1 VPTVRRGARA
11 YPEGFRQDRRSID
24 STSAERLSL
33 SHTRRTNSSPF
44 RNSNCTRVPPPLF
57 DATRVGGQRAR
68 EPNSACRCHSRL
80 DEFNWCVQTV
90 IPQSVN
96 APSECGNLIGEYAR
110 RSFAFNAKGR
120 AISEER
126 ARSGRSCPEPRRL
139 REQIADLGPIIAVMK
154 KMDAKGCYQ
163 RPVGPLSRNA
173 LKQLK
178 AHLAYCEAQAAR

>member
-1 VPTVRRGARA
+1 MQLGLGDNVRENRILHAAAIAG
-11 YPEGFRQDRRSID
+11 
-24 STSAERLSL
+24 LMSL
-33 SHTRRTNSSPF
+33 T
-44 RNSNCTRVPPPLF
+44 
-57 DATRVGGQRAR
+57 G
-68 EPNSACRCHSRL
+68 
-80 DEFNWCVQTV
+80 CVQTV

-126 ARSGRSCPEPRRL
+126 ARSGRLCPEPRRL
-139 REQIADLGPIIAVMK
+139 REQIADLGPIIAVME